1 MCVFMSQDGLEH
13 IDDITIV
20 LDIKGRSEQLNLRLN
35 RSVHCH
41 LIERTA
47 AAVKHNLTLK
57 FLPEDANF
65 QPRYEF

>member
-20 LDIKGRSEQLNLRLN
+20 LDIKGRPEQLNLRLN
-35 RSVHCH
+35 RSVHCR

-47 AAVKHNLTLK
+47 TAVKHNLTLK
-57 FLPEDANF
+57 F
-65 QPRYEF
+65 